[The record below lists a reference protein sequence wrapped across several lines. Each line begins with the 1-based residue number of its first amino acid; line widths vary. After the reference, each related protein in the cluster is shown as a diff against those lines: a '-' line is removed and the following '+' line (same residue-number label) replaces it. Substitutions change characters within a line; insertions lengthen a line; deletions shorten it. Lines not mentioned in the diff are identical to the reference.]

1 MRKPRFPLVKQVYNL
16 EDYCHHAI
24 QVIVV
29 GSFKDSEGLFGK
41 YEKGRRRSACVVVR
55 KGVGIRMSGVATFKG
70 GRAAVICTPD
80 Q

>member
-16 EDYCHHAI
+16 EDYGDHVI

-29 GSFKDSEGLFGK
+29 GPFKDSEGLFGK
-41 YEKGRRRSACVVVR
+41 HEKGSGRTTWVAIREGIGIGGSDICVFE
-55 KGVGIRMSGVATFKG
+55 GGQAT
-70 GRAAVICTPD
+70 VICVPY